1 MRSEDDVL
9 LTLASTASRWMP
21 VELKEE
27 CRHLQPE
34 DIAFLQTIVGH
45 LPILA
50 DLSRAD
56 LLLYCQPSNDQ
67 AVVIAQG
74 QPHSVPPIYG
84 ESLVGRGATQPEEPL
99 LRRVFSHGRAERG
112 AAVVRGAP
120 IVQEVYPVVNRQGQV
135 IAALRLET
143 SLVERERHLRRS
155 RVFQRALSLL
165 QQMVLHGELRGA
177 EKLSPFAE
185 HDGIIFVDT
194 QQQIRYV
201 SGVAENLYRKLG
213 YAEKLVGLNLAILHT
228 HEEVYFQALESL
240 ACVEEETQEGELIW
254 IRKAIPILDRQPAW
268 WQRWLPP
275 AAPGQPRLYGILI
288 AIHDATEARRKER
301 DLRVKSALIQ
311 EIHHR
316 VKNNLQTIASL
327 LRLQARRAST
337 RETRLAL
344 EEALGRI
351 SSVAVVHEFLS
362 HDEAS
367 DINIREVSQR
377 IVNLTQEGI
386 LDPAKGIQLVLQG
399 AGFSLPPQQ
408 ATACA
413 LVLNELVQNAVEHG
427 YTDRRGGTITINL
440 QASEQ
445 ECEID
450 ILDDGEGLPPAFDL
464 EQSHSLGLRIV
475 QTLVEDLNG
484 HFELLSNGRGTRAM
498 VRFPRK
504 QSIEHRA

>member
-1 MRSEDDVL
+1 VFSEDDVL

-21 VELKEE
+21 VDLKEE
-27 CRHLQPE
+27 CRHLKPE

-56 LLLYCQPSNDQ
+56 LLLYCQPTNAQ

-84 ESLVGRGATQPEEPL
+84 ESLVGRAATQPEEPL

-112 AAVVRGAP
+112 SAVVRGAP
-120 IVQEVYPVVNRQGQV
+120 IVQEVYPVANRQGQV
-135 IAALRLET
+135 IAALGMET

-185 HDGIIFVDT
+185 QDGIIFVDH

-213 YAEKLVGLNLAILHT
+213 YAEKLVGLNLGILRT
-228 HEEVYFQALESL
+228 HEAVYFQALESL
-240 ACVEEETQEGELIW
+240 VCVQEETQEGELIW

-268 WQRWLPP
+268 WRRWLPL
-275 AAPGQPRLYGILI
+275 ATPGQPRLYGILI

-337 RETRLAL
+337 TETRLAL

-399 AGFSLPPQQ
+399 DGFSLPPQQ

-427 YTDRRGGTITINL
+427 YTARRGGTITINL
-440 QASEQ
+440 QASDQ

-484 HFELLSNGRGTRAM
+484 HFELLSNGRGTRAL
-498 VRFPRK
+498 VRFPR
-504 QSIEHRA
+504 IEQRK